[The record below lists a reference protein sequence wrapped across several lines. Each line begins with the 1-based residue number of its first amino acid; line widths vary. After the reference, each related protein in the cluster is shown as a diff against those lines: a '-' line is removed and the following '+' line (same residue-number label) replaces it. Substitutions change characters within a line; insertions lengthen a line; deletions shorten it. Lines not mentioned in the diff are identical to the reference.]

1 MEKIIY
7 IPSFENPNMKSE
19 IVYQFWLIP
28 DDDGFHFELEPRVAN
43 MTPLSENRLL
53 LSPTY
58 PEDMLIMS
66 ECVRYGHGRK
76 FPMISLKDISAS
88 NLEEKSKVLIE
99 TWQSYKNQS

>member
-7 IPSFENPNMKSE
+7 IPSFENPNVKGE
-19 IVYQFWLIP
+19 ITYQFWLIP
-28 DDDGFHFELEPRVAN
+28 DDDGFHFELQPRVSDI
-43 MTPLSENRLL
+43 TPLSGNRLFL
-53 LSPTY
+53 NPAL
-58 PEDMLIMS
+58 PEDMLVMA

-99 TWQSYKNQS
+99 IWNKNL